1 MFKSDH
7 VLRLVNQNLGVQPQF
22 VFFCLVFFKMT
33 TTRKI
38 KIIITL
44 SLWKFLS
51 DAPRF
56 AVLPCSMRS
65 ALRYRGKTTH
75 R

>member
-1 MFKSDH
+1 
-7 VLRLVNQNLGVQPQF
+7 
-22 VFFCLVFFKMT
+22 MT
-33 TTRKI
+33 TTRKIKI